1 MRPTTPVIST
11 PSGARPRVLFL
22 SGREIGYI
30 RNRVLVAAL
39 RQSFDVDV
47 LTPDLRGGIVARSA
61 AGLARYAWRRP
72 AHDVCFAGFF
82 GQPLALALASL
93 RNVVRYHDDVR
104 AGTWHYLSPGTMQRP
119 GELALGIAGVR
130 IDMEGE
136 DNIPSGACLF
146 MANHTS
152 AVDPVAVFVAIP
164 RRIAFLAKKE
174 IFRMP
179 LIGWAMRLAGFI
191 PVDRSSREAA
201 AASAD
206 VATEQLRAGASMV
219 IYPEGTRSP
228 DGKLLPFKRGGF
240 LMAIRGGRPVV
251 PMTIS
256 PVA

>member
-1 MRPTTPVIST
+1 MLRTILAVTVLAVFAVVIGLPLLLLAWIT
-11 PSGARPRVLFL
+11 RR
-22 SGREIGYI
+22 IGPFYPATA
-30 RNRVLVAAL
+30 VGL
-39 RQSFDVDV
+39 R
-47 LTPDLRGGIVARSA
+47 
-61 AGLARYAWRRP
+61 
-72 AHDVCFAGFF
+72 
-82 GQPLALALASL
+82 
-93 RNVVRYHDDVR
+93 
-104 AGTWHYLSPGTMQRP
+104 
-119 GELALGIAGVR
+119 LALGIAGVR
-130 IDMEGE
+130 IGMEGE
-136 DNIPSGACLF
+136 ENIPSGACLF

-251 PMTIS
+251 PMTITGAERVLPKGEMWIRPGEMRLRFHPAIDVS
-256 PVA
+256 GYEEADRERLLQRVREVIASGLTEQRRA